1 MPEFYIGN
9 VRGPQG
15 QKGDPF
21 TFNDFTPEQ
30 LESLRGP
37 RGLQGVPGEQ
47 GNPGQPGSNGQDG
60 VDGATFTPSVSA
72 SGDLSWTNNKGLTNP
87 STVNIRG
94 PQGNPG
100 KDGSNGSNGKD
111 GADGQDGKD
120 GSNGA
125 TFIPSVDSDGDLSW
139 SNDKGLS
146 NPAIVNIR
154 GPQGIQGVQGIQGEK
169 GEPFKYTDFTN
180 EQLEALR
187 GPKGE
192 QGIQGPQGEPGVS
205 PDPSLYLSKEEY
217 AEGFDGGEL

>member
-21 TFNDFTPEQ
+21 TFDDFTPEQ
-30 LESLRGP
+30 LETLRGP
-37 RGLQGVPGEQ
+37 RGLQGS
-47 GNPGQPGSNGQDG
+47 PGQPGSNGQDG
-60 VDGATFTPSVSA
+60 VDGATFTPSVSD

-125 TFIPSVDSDGDLSW
+125 TFIPSVDSDGNLSW

-146 NPAIVNIR
+146 NPATVNVK
-154 GPQGIQGVQGIQGEK
+154 GPK
-169 GEPFKYTDFTN
+169 GEQGNPGSDGSDGAKGDKGDPFVFADFTP
-180 EQLEALR
+180 EQLESLR

-192 QGIQGPQGEPGVS
+192 QGIPGPQGPAGVN